1 MAINDNLLKEEI
13 LQLINSQREGD
24 YWDFKV
30 EPHENNASLL
40 HDIICLANSLH
51 IGERYLIWGVTDPSV
66 GCKVVGIPEKN
77 RKSQIQIVDFLRTVQ
92 FAGIYRP
99 EIELRSINID
109 DKEIDV
115 LIIFDRPYKPYFLSE
130 DYRDRGKCVRA
141 NYIYSRVNDGNT
153 PIDKSTDYI
162 MIEKMWRQKFGLD
175 NTPLERMKL
184 FLNKPDDWIKDVDN
198 KRYAYCK
205 YSPEYH
211 IEFSEMEK
219 FYEPYSFF
227 YPNEVSYIGRALFKY
242 HTTILFELEYMCCD
256 ERRITLAVPQYEYLV
271 LKNVCNWYYYYELDS
286 LQGFFLAFLTN
297 STFDFVSR
305 GGAAPF
311 ICFKNSEERKK
322 FNEYI
327 LAHQDVLEKC
337 EVDITVKEAFKMMCQ
352 KGKNSV
358 MDPIFAYKMWQVYG
372 IWKLDNN

>member
-1 MAINDNLLKEEI
+1 
-13 LQLINSQREGD
+13 
-24 YWDFKV
+24 
-30 EPHENNASLL
+30 
-40 HDIICLANSLH
+40 
-51 IGERYLIWGVTDPSV
+51 
-66 GCKVVGIPEKN
+66 
-77 RKSQIQIVDFLRTVQ
+77 
-92 FAGIYRP
+92 
-99 EIELRSINID
+99 
-109 DKEIDV
+109 
-115 LIIFDRPYKPYFLSE
+115 
-130 DYRDRGKCVRA
+130 
-141 NYIYSRVNDGNT
+141 
-153 PIDKSTDYI
+153 
-162 MIEKMWRQKFGLD
+162 
-175 NTPLERMKL
+175 MKL
-184 FLNKPDDWIKDVDN
+184 FLNKPDDWIKDIDN

-256 ERRITLAVPQYEYLV
+256 ERRITLAVPQYEYLA

-358 MDPIFAYKMWQVYG
+358 MDPIFAYKMWQIYG